1 MLSFSQK
8 ESMLG
13 MLITHEFNP
22 GDFIIS
28 EGDPGD
34 LFYIIKKGSVSCS
47 VKGLELRKLE
57 SGDFFGE
64 QALVRSSQRTATV
77 KALTKVTVLSLACN
91 DLENIFGSRF
101 QDIIYKNIFKICVEK
116 SKVLNFLNES
126 QVKELWNNG
135 QILDFDKGSIVFKEG
150 QAKGD
155 KIVFVLKGELRNN
168 DNVLPLF
175 SCIGDNELKNGQSV
189 FNET

>member
-1 MLSFSQK
+1 M
-8 ESMLG
+8 
-13 MLITHEFNP
+13 
-22 GDFIIS
+22 
-28 EGDPGD
+28 
-34 LFYIIKKGSVSCS
+34 
-47 VKGLELRKLE
+47 
-57 SGDFFGE
+57 
-64 QALVRSSQRTATV
+64 
-77 KALTKVTVLSLACN
+77 
-91 DLENIFGSRF
+91 
-101 QDIIYKNIFKICVEK
+101 EK